1 MRLSEKEMGKMVF
14 LTVIMSFSVVSI
26 VFAYEPGEVI
36 WEDYYGGYGFECA
49 QDVLWLESGG
59 IPGEGTFVMVGT
71 TAPPSGELQLFIGK
85 FKAQNF
91 GGPWGIWPLWERTYG
106 GSGDD
111 YAYSVELTSDGAFI
125 VTGYKNGDVWLL
137 KIDEASGDTLWTRTY
152 GGAGFDGAECVQQTS
167 DGGYII
173 VGYTSS
179 YGSGSFDVYLIKT
192 DSIGNMLWQKW
203 WGGPNEEYAYE
214 VRETPDNGYIIAAI
228 THSFGHGECDAWLIK
243 TDANGD
249 TLWTKIYGVGNW
261 DRVRSVEL
269 TPDGG
274 YIFAGWTGDSPVGD
288 GWVIKTDSNGDILW
302 MKTYGGQDG
311 GYITSVRPT
320 WDGGYI
326 MCGGIKLYGHGD
338 QDIWL
343 IKTDANGDTLWTR
356 DYGTTDNTD
365 RGNSVRQTF
374 DGGYIAVG
382 EGIDWPHGYQM
393 AVYRVA
399 GAQTPYVKV
408 LSPNGGEEFVVG
420 DTCNITWFAADNVG
434 VDSISILYSIHA
446 GATWDTIATGEPNDS
461 LYEWIIPYTPSDSCL
476 VKILAY
482 DPGINI
488 GEDQSDSCFSIAPSG
503 IEENISMPKSFVF
516 QVSPNPFTELV
527 KISLVGVSG
536 NRSIGEPEI
545 RIYDVSGRL
554 VKRFTINDLRLT
566 DVTWNGQDDNGKV
579 LPSGIYYC
587 RLSQGSLTQTKKI
600 LLVK

>member
-14 LTVIMSFSVVSI
+14 IAIIMGFSVVPTVS
-26 VFAYEPGEVI
+26 AHEPGEVI
-36 WEDYYGGYGFECA
+36 WDYYYGGDGYECA
-49 QDVLWLESGG
+49 QDVLWLKSGG

-71 TAPPSGELQLFIGK
+71 TGPSSGEWQLFIGK
-85 FKAQNF
+85 FKAENF

-106 GSGDD
+106 GGGDD
-111 YAYSVELTSDGAFI
+111 YAYSVELTSDSAFI

-137 KIDEASGDTLWTRTY
+137 KIDASSGDTLWTRTY
-152 GGAGFDGAECVQQTS
+152 GGAGFDGAECVRQTS

-192 DSIGNMLWQKW
+192 DSTGNMVWQKW

-214 VRETPDNGYIIAAI
+214 VRETQDGGYIIAAT
-228 THSFGHGECDAWLIK
+228 THSFGQGRCDAWLIK

-274 YIFAGWTGDSPVGD
+274 YIFAGWTGESPREWD

-302 MKTYGGQDG
+302 MRTYGGQDG
-311 GYITSVRPT
+311 GCLTSVRST

-326 MCGGIKLYGHGD
+326 MCGSSGYIY

-356 DYGTTDNTD
+356 TYGSANTD
-365 RGNSVRQTF
+365 RGYSAQQTF

-382 EGIDWPHGYQM
+382 QGDKWLHGFQM

-408 LSPNGGEEFVVG
+408 LSPNGGEEFEVG
-420 DTCNITWFAADNVG
+420 DTCNITWFAAGNG
-434 VDSISILYSIHA
+434 GIDSVSILYSIDA
-446 GATWDTIATGEPNDS
+446 GLSWDTIATGEPNDS
-461 LYEWIIPYTPSDSCL
+461 LYEWIIPSTPSESCL

-482 DPGINI
+482 DPGLNM
-488 GEDQSDSCFSIAPSG
+488 GEDESDSLFRIRTSGVGGSAPV
-503 IEENISMPKSFVF
+503 IRPFLT
-516 QVSPNPFTELV
+516 VSPNPFSEHMEIAFSPGDAGEV
-527 KISLVGVSG
+527 SL
-536 NRSIGEPEI
+536 
-545 RIYDVSGRL
+545 RIYDATGRL
-554 VKRFTINDLRLT
+554 VKEFIPPTASTAITWDGRDESGRKVGCGVYFLRFEAEDHRT
-566 DVTWNGQDDNGKV
+566 
-579 LPSGIYYC
+579 
-587 RLSQGSLTQTKKI
+587 TKKI
-600 LLVK
+600 LLVR